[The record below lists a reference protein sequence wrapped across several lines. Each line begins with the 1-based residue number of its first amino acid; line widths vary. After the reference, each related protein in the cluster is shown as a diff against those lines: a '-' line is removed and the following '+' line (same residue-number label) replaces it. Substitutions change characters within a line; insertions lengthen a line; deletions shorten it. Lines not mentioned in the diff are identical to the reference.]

1 MREITILWSMPM
13 RTTLL
18 TVAILV
24 TVNTTANAGLVASQS
39 MMAPFD
45 VSLLASSTLNLDS
58 QVTTA
63 NSIALAT
70 PPQIVPQSNT
80 DSLVSSDVSDS
91 KGTDAVLPS
100 NPTSKVSVLDRL
112 SSVATDTVR
121 KFKQTGIASWYGHQ
135 FNGRKTA
142 NGERFDMNA
151 MTAAH
156 RSLPLPCFIRVTN
169 KENGKS
175 VIVKVN
181 DRGPYAG
188 NRILDLSYGAAK
200 KLGIVDKG
208 MGNVTIERV
217 VQPN

>member
-1 MREITILWSMPM
+1 MRIRLF
-13 RTTLL
+13 

-24 TVNTTANAGLVASQS
+24 TFNAAANAGLVSSQS
-39 MMAPFD
+39 LTAPFD
-45 VSLLASSTLNLDS
+45 VNVLGSSTLNLDNQIS
-58 QVTTA
+58 TVNA
-63 NSIALAT
+63 IALAT
-70 PPQIVPQSNT
+70 TPQSVTQSNT
-80 DSLVSSDVSDS
+80 DSLVSSDVSKS
-91 KGTDAVLPS
+91 TDNDAAKPSSQTNNAGVL
-100 NPTSKVSVLDRL
+100 NRL
-112 SSVATDTVR
+112 SSVASDTVR

-200 KLGIVDKG
+200 KLGIVHQG
-208 MGNVTIERV
+208 MGNVIIERV